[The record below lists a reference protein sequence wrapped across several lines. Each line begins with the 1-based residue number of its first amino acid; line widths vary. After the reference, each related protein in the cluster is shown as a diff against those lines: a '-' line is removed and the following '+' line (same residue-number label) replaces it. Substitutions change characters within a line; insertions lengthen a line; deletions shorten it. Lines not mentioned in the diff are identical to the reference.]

1 MNVEKFTNSDNKA
14 IVADQKA
21 EVLAAG
27 GEWLEPEERA
37 KREEEENNRLVEE
50 ARVAQLKENCEKKG
64 LNFEEENA
72 KFLAKKAVA
81 DKKAA
86 DKKAEAEAKKQA
98 KLDAM
103 SADQKIA
110 MEEKAKARKAK
121 QDEKDAAALEELNV
135 IRQRVGRQPVAE

>member
-1 MNVEKFTNSDNKA
+1 MNVEKFTNADNKA

-27 GEWLEPEERA
+27 GQWVEPDVRA
-37 KREEEENNRLVEE
+37 KQEEEENARLVEE
-50 ARVAQLKENCEKKG
+50 ARVSQLRTDCEKKG

-72 KFLAKKAVA
+72 KFLAKKAEA
-81 DKKAA
+81 DQKAA
-86 DKKAEAEAKKQA
+86 DKKAAAEAKKQA

-135 IRQRVGRQPVAE
+135 IRQRAGRQPVAE